1 MRPTFANNSSIQIFR
16 QETPV
21 IFTTSQSTPVTKPT
35 QNPPP
40 QEDSNPSQLATQVEK
55 SGKNGIILSVIGSAA
70 FLLVVLFGI
79 VLRRFV
85 KRGQGQTYKTDEL
98 SELDE
103 GISLHDPE
111 LEAHKKKEYFM

>member
-1 MRPTFANNSSIQIFR
+1 MVNRESLDQPAE
-16 QETPV
+16 QE
-21 IFTTSQSTPVTKPT
+21 
-35 QNPPP
+35 N
-40 QEDSNPSQLATQVEK
+40 LATQVEK
-55 SGKNGIILSVIGSAA
+55 SGKNGIILSIIGSGA

-85 KRGQGQTYKTDEL
+85 RRGQGQTYKTDEL